1 MFSCYYI
8 LFFISILFF
17 GVVNVLSKVYQ
28 TKKEDSNILLFW
40 STVRDLYAKIKT
52 NSNIENE
59 IQYIISESKYID
71 KLLTGSSIYSPVFYF
86 VDDISHRKFN
96 DQDRYLD
103 AIYKLIIQH
112 EKENKTRRIELC
124 KALLNPIELF
134 CRGIE
139 FLLRFCFAY
148 FLSMIKSDF
157 DYNGKTWRFV
167 VGVISFISA
176 VLTILGFFDVTFSSI
191 SSYCNL

>member
-1 MFSCYYI
+1 MFSCCYI

-167 VGVISFISA
+167 VGGISFISA
-176 VLTILGFFDVTFSSI
+176 ALTILGFFGVTFSSI

>member
-1 MFSCYYI
+1 MLNYNYI
-8 LFFISILFF
+8 WICIAILIL
-17 GVVNVLSKVYQ
+17 GIIDTLIKVHQ
-28 TKKEDSNILLFW
+28 TMKEDSDIRLFW
-40 STVRDLYAKIKT
+40 SKVCDLYDKIGT

-71 KLLTGSSIYSPVFYF
+71 KLLTGNSMYSPVFYF

-176 VLTILGFFDVTFSSI
+176 VLTILGFFGVTFNSI

>member
-1 MFSCYYI
+1 MLNYNYI
-8 LFFISILFF
+8 WICIAILIL
-17 GVVNVLSKVYQ
+17 GIIDTLIKVHQ
-28 TKKEDSNILLFW
+28 TMKEDSDIRLFW
-40 STVRDLYAKIKT
+40 SKVCDLYDKIGT

-71 KLLTGSSIYSPVFYF
+71 KLLTGNSMYSPVFYF

-139 FLLRFCFAY
+139 FLLRFSFAY

-176 VLTILGFFDVTFSSI
+176 VLTILGFFGVTFSSI

>member
-1 MFSCYYI
+1 MLNYYYI
-8 LFFISILFF
+8 WICIAILIL
-17 GVVNVLSKVYQ
+17 GIIDILTKVYQ

-40 STVRDLYAKIKT
+40 SKVRDLYDKIKT

-167 VGVISFISA
+167 VGTISFISA
-176 VLTILGFFDVTFSSI
+176 VLTILGFFGITFSSI
-191 SSYCNL
+191 NSFCNV

>member
-1 MFSCYYI
+1 MRMKF
-8 LFFISILFF
+8 
-17 GVVNVLSKVYQ
+17 
-28 TKKEDSNILLFW
+28 NILYLNQSISTSYLPGALYTLLF
-40 STVRDLYAKIKT
+40 
-52 NSNIENE
+52 
-59 IQYIISESKYID
+59 
-71 KLLTGSSIYSPVFYF
+71 FYF

-167 VGVISFISA
+167 VGGII
-176 VLTILGFFDVTFSSI
+176 IH
-191 SSYCNL
+191 

>member
-139 FLLRFCFAY
+139 LLLRYCFAY

-176 VLTILGFFDVTFSSI
+176 VLTILGFFGVTFSSI

>member
-1 MFSCYYI
+1 MLNYNYI
-8 LFFISILFF
+8 WICIAILIL
-17 GVVNVLSKVYQ
+17 GIIDTLIKVHQ
-28 TKKEDSNILLFW
+28 TMKEDSDIRLFW
-40 STVRDLYAKIKT
+40 SKVCDLYNKIGT

-71 KLLTGSSIYSPVFYF
+71 KLLTGNSMYSPVFYF

-157 DYNGKTWRFV
+157 DYNGKTWKFV
-167 VGVISFISA
+167 VGAISFISA
-176 VLTILGFFDVTFSSI
+176 VLTILGFFGITFGSI
-191 SSYCNL
+191 NSFCNL

>member
-1 MFSCYYI
+1 M
-8 LFFISILFF
+8 
-17 GVVNVLSKVYQ
+17 
-28 TKKEDSNILLFW
+28 KEDSDIRLFW
-40 STVRDLYAKIKT
+40 SKVCDLYDKIGT

-71 KLLTGSSIYSPVFYF
+71 KLLTGNSMYSPVFYF
-86 VDDISHRKFN
+86 VDDISHLKFN

-176 VLTILGFFDVTFSSI
+176 VLTILGFFGVTFSSI

>member
-1 MFSCYYI
+1 MLNYNYI
-8 LFFISILFF
+8 WICIAILIL
-17 GVVNVLSKVYQ
+17 GIIDTLIKVHQ
-28 TKKEDSNILLFW
+28 TMKEDSDIRLFW
-40 STVRDLYAKIKT
+40 SKVCDLYDKIGT

-71 KLLTGSSIYSPVFYF
+71 KLLTGNSMYSPVFYF

-134 CRGIE
+134 CRGVE

-176 VLTILGFFDVTFSSI
+176 VLTILGFFGVTFSSI

>member
-1 MFSCYYI
+1 MLNYNYI
-8 LFFISILFF
+8 WICIAILIL
-17 GVVNVLSKVYQ
+17 GIIDTLIKVHQ
-28 TKKEDSNILLFW
+28 TMKEDSDIRLFW
-40 STVRDLYAKIKT
+40 SKVCDLYNKIGT

-71 KLLTGSSIYSPVFYF
+71 KLLTGNSMYSPVFYF

-124 KALLNPIELF
+124 KALLNPIEPF

-157 DYNGKTWRFV
+157 DYNGKTWKFV
-167 VGVISFISA
+167 VGAISFISV
-176 VLTILGFFDVTFSSI
+176 VLTILGFFGITFGSI
-191 SSYCNL
+191 NSFCNL

>member
-1 MFSCYYI
+1 MLNYYYI
-8 LFFISILFF
+8 WICIAILIL
-17 GVVNVLSKVYQ
+17 GIIDILTKVYQ

-40 STVRDLYAKIKT
+40 SKVRDLYDKIKT

-71 KLLTGSSIYSPVFYF
+71 KLLTGNSMYSPVFYF

-167 VGVISFISA
+167 VGTISFISA
-176 VLTILGFFDVTFSSI
+176 VLTILGFFGITFSSI
-191 SSYCNL
+191 NSFCNV

>member
-167 VGVISFISA
+167 VGGISFISA
-176 VLTILGFFDVTFSSI
+176 VLTILGFFGVTFSSI